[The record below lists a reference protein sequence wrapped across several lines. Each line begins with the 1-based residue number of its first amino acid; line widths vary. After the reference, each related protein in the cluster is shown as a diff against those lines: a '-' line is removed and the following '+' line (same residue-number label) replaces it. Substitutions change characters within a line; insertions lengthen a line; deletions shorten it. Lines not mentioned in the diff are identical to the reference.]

1 MYRKLLV
8 LVIAILVFGSAQN
21 ANAQQA
27 MQGMQGMEGKM
38 EMVKSPEM
46 NKIRHDLKKTKT
58 KLSKA
63 GHYDCCNQP
72 SCDFCAISMN
82 SCECANHVRTGKGGV
97 CGECKGGWMTGHGA
111 ISGKTAD
118 DIKMVSPE
126 EAKMGYD
133 MRADMYNMDM
143 KKMKKMDMDKMEMKK

>member
-1 MYRKLLV
+1 MYRKV
-8 LVIAILVFGSAQN
+8 LVIVSVILFFASAQS

-27 MQGMQGMEGKM
+27 MPGMEGKM
-38 EMVKSPEM
+38 EKVKSLEM
-46 NKIRHDLKKTKT
+46 NKIRHDLKETKT
-58 KLSKA
+58 KLSKE
-63 GHYDCCNQP
+63 GHYDCCMKP
-72 SCDFCAISMN
+72 SCDFCGISMN
-82 SCECANHVRTGKGGV
+82 SCVCAKNVRSGKSGV

-118 DIKMVSPE
+118 DIKMVSPM

-143 KKMKKMDMDKMEMKK
+143 KKMKKTDMKKGMEMKKK

>member
-8 LVIAILVFGSAQN
+8 IVSVILVIASAQS

-27 MQGMQGMEGKM
+27 MQAMQGMEGKM

-46 NKIRHDLKKTKT
+46 NKIRHDLKETKT
-58 KLSKA
+58 KLSKE
-63 GHYDCCNQP
+63 GHYDCCMKP
-72 SCDFCAISMN
+72 SCDFCGISMN
-82 SCECANHVRTGKGGV
+82 SCVCANNVRSGKGGV

-118 DIKMVSPE
+118 DIKMVSPM
-126 EAKMGYD
+126 EAKMGYE

-143 KKMKKMDMDKMEMKK
+143 KKMEMKEMDMEKK